1 MKKQWLI
8 ALIAFGAIAILGIV
22 IPHGFDTGD
31 TSGVDTGD
39 VAWMLAST
47 ALVFLMTPGLGF
59 FYGGMVKPKNV
70 ISTILQSFIALGL
83 ISVLWVVF
91 GFSLA
96 FGESVGPERYGLFGN
111 PATYFMFKGVGGA
124 PDPQFSASIPLA
136 LFALFQLKFAI
147 ITPAL
152 FTGSFAGRVRF
163 TGLMIF
169 MVLFMIFIYCPLAH
183 WTWHPNG
190 FLRNW
195 GVLDFAGG
203 TVVHMSAGMAAL
215 AGAFF
220 FGPRRDYARPSYPA
234 NIPFVLLGTGLL
246 WFGWFG
252 FNAGSALGS
261 SSLAVKALLNTN
273 TASASAMLVYV
284 FFDGVKG
291 RKPSALGACVG
302 AVVGLVAITPAAG
315 FVSVGASIFIGG
327 AAAIASNLMI
337 YYFSR
342 RGVDD
347 TLDVFPAHGIGGMTG
362 MLLTGVFAEEVGLI
376 NGEIKTF
383 LFHLLALVLVS
394 VFAFGGSLLL
404 YWITNKI
411 VPMRVPSVY
420 EDAGLDLSQ
429 HNETLFYEN
438 DEKVKARKE
447 RLRNYS
453 PDFYPR
459 RQRNK

>member
-1 MKKQWLI
+1 MKNYWLI
-8 ALIAFGAIAILGIV
+8 ALIALGIFALLG
-22 IPHGFDTGD
+22 IILPIHFDTGD
-31 TSGVDTGD
+31 TSGINRGD
-39 VAWMLAST
+39 VAWMLTAT

-59 FYGGMVKPKNV
+59 FYGGMMKPKNV

-83 ISVLWVVF
+83 ISLLWVVF

-96 FGESVGPERYGLFGN
+96 FGESIGGAGHGLIGN

-124 PDPQFSASIPLA
+124 PDPQFATSIPLA

-163 TGLMIF
+163 TSLMIF
-169 MVLFMIFIYCPLAH
+169 MVLFMIFIYAPLAH

-195 GVLDFAGG
+195 GVLDYAGG
-203 TVVHMSAGMAAL
+203 TVVHLSAGMAAL
-215 AGAFF
+215 AGALF
-220 FGPRRDYARPSYPA
+220 FGPRRDYTKPYYPA

-252 FNAGSALGS
+252 FNAGSALEASDGT
-261 SSLAVKALLNTN
+261 VKALLNTN
-273 TASASAMLVYV
+273 TASASAMLVYI
-284 FFDGVKG
+284 FFDGAMG

-315 FVSVGASIFIGG
+315 YVNVGASIFIGG
-327 AAAIASNLMI
+327 TAAIASNLMI

-347 TLDVFPAHGIGGMTG
+347 TLDVFPAHGIGGLTG
-362 MLLTGVFAEEVGLI
+362 MLLTGVFAEDVGLI
-376 NGEIKTF
+376 HGETTTF
-383 LFHLLALVLVS
+383 LYHLLALLIVS
-394 VFAFGGSLLL
+394 AFAFGGSLLL

-411 VPMRVPSVY
+411 IPMRVPSLY
-420 EDAGLDLSQ
+420 EDVGLDMSQ
-429 HNETLFYEN
+429 HDESLFYEN
-438 DEKVKARKE
+438 DEKVRLRKE
-447 RLRNYS
+447 KLKNYV
-453 PDFYPR
+453 
-459 RQRNK
+459 KHG

>member
-8 ALIAFGAIAILGIV
+8 ALMVFALICLLGI
-22 IPHGFDTGD
+22 IFPFSFHTGD
-31 TSGVDTGD
+31 TSAIDPGD
-39 VAWMLAST
+39 VAWMLTAT

-70 ISTILQSFIALGL
+70 ISTILQSFIAMGL

-96 FGESVGPERYGLFGN
+96 FGESVGGEGYGFFGN
-111 PATYFMFKGVGGA
+111 PATYFMFRGVGGA
-124 PDPQFSASIPLA
+124 PDPEFAATIPLA

-163 TGLMIF
+163 TALMIF

-252 FNAGSALGS
+252 FNAGSALES
-261 SSLAVKALLNTN
+261 SDVAVKALLNTN
-273 TASASAMLVYV
+273 TASASAMLVYI
-284 FFDGVKG
+284 FFDGIRG

-315 FVSVGASIFIGG
+315 FVNVGASLFIGG
-327 AAAIASNLMI
+327 FAAVASNLMI

-362 MLLTGVFAEEVGLI
+362 MFLTGVFAEDVGLI
-376 NGEIKTF
+376 HGEITTF
-383 LFHLLALVLVS
+383 LFHLLALVIVS
-394 VFAFGGSLLL
+394 AFAFGGSLLL

-420 EDAGLDLSQ
+420 EDVGLDMSQ
-429 HNETLFYEN
+429 HDETLFYEN
-438 DEKVKARKE
+438 DAKVKE
-447 RLRNYS
+447 RREKLKNYS

-459 RQRNK
+459 KYRK

>member
-1 MKKQWLI
+1 MKKQWLF
-8 ALIAFGAIAILGIV
+8 ALIAFGIIALLGI
-22 IPHGFDTGD
+22 IFPHSFSTGD
-31 TSGVDTGD
+31 TSGIDTGD
-39 VAWMLAST
+39 TAWMLAST

-70 ISTILQSFIALGL
+70 ISTILQSFIAMGL

-96 FGESVGPERYGLFGN
+96 FGESIGAEGYGFFGN
-111 PATYFMFKGVGGA
+111 PATFFMFRGVGGA
-124 PDPQFSASIPLA
+124 PDPNFSATIPLA

-163 TGLMIF
+163 TALMIF

-220 FGPRRDYARPSYPA
+220 FGRRRDYARPSYPA

-252 FNAGSALGS
+252 FNAGSALGANDV
-261 SSLAVKALLNTN
+261 AVKALLNTN
-273 TASASAMLVYV
+273 TASASAMLVYI

-315 FVSVGASIFIGG
+315 FVTVGASIFIGG

-347 TLDVFPAHGIGGMTG
+347 TLDVFPAHGVGGMVG

-376 NGEIKTF
+376 AGEITTF
-383 LFHLLALVLVS
+383 LFHILALVLVS
-394 VFAFGGSLLL
+394 AFAFGGSLLL
-404 YWITNKI
+404 FWITNKI
-411 VPMRVPSVY
+411 VPMRVPSLY
-420 EDAGLDLSQ
+420 EDVGLDMSQ
-429 HNETLFYEN
+429 HDETLFYEN
-438 DEKVKARKE
+438 DSKVKARKE
-447 RLRNYS
+447 KLKNYS

-459 RQRNK
+459 KLRD

>member
-1 MKKQWLI
+1 MKKQWLF
-8 ALIAFGAIAILGIV
+8 ALVAFGIIAVLGI
-22 IPHGFDTGD
+22 IFPHSFSTGD
-31 TSGVDTGD
+31 TSGIDAGDT
-39 VAWMLAST
+39 AWMLAST

-70 ISTILQSFIALGL
+70 ISTILQSFIAMGL

-96 FGESVGPERYGLFGN
+96 FGESIGGEGYGFFGN
-111 PATYFMFKGVGGA
+111 PFTFFMFKGVGAA
-124 PDPQFSASIPLA
+124 PDPDFAATIPFA

-163 TGLMIF
+163 TALMIF

-220 FGPRRDYARPSYPA
+220 FGRRRDYARPSYPA

-252 FNAGSALGS
+252 FNAGSALGAND
-261 SSLAVKALLNTN
+261 LAVKALLNTN
-273 TASASAMLVYV
+273 TASGAAMLVYI

-315 FVSVGASIFIGG
+315 FVTVGASIFIGG
-327 AAAIASNLMI
+327 SAAIASNLMI

-347 TLDVFPAHGIGGMTG
+347 TLDVFPAHGVGGMVG

-376 NGEIKTF
+376 NGEITTF

-394 VFAFGGSLLL
+394 GFAFGGSLLL
-404 YWITNKI
+404 FWLTNKI
-411 VPMRVPSVY
+411 VPMRVPSLY
-420 EDAGLDLSQ
+420 EDVGLDMSQ
-429 HNETLFYEN
+429 HDESLFYEN
-438 DEKVKARKE
+438 DAKVKQRREK
-447 RLRNYS
+447 LKNYS

-459 RQRNK
+459 KHRN

>member
-1 MKKQWLI
+1 MKKQWMVALIGFGVI
-8 ALIAFGAIAILGIV
+8 ALLGI
-22 IPHGFDTGD
+22 IFPYSFNTGD
-31 TSGVDTGD
+31 TSAIDPGDT
-39 VAWMLAST
+39 AWMLAST

-59 FYGGMVKPKNV
+59 FYGGMMKPKNV
-70 ISTILQSFIALGL
+70 ISTILQSFIAMGL
-83 ISVLWVVF
+83 ISILWVFF

-96 FGESVGPERYGLFGN
+96 FGDSLGWEGFGLVGN
-111 PATYFMFKGVGGA
+111 PATFFMFKGVGGA
-124 PDPQFSASIPLA
+124 PDPDFAATIPLA

-163 TGLMIF
+163 TSLMIF

-220 FGPRRDYARPSYPA
+220 FGPRRDYAKPKYPA

-252 FNAGSALGS
+252 FNAGSALES
-261 SSLAVKALLNTN
+261 SATAVKALLNTN
-273 TASASAMLVYV
+273 TASASAMLVYI
-284 FFDGVKG
+284 FFDGTRG

-315 FVSVGASIFIGG
+315 FVSVGSSIFIGG
-327 AAAIASNLMI
+327 FAAIASNLMI
-337 YYFSR
+337 YFFSR

-347 TLDVFPAHGIGGMTG
+347 TLDVFPAHGIGGIAG
-362 MLLTGVFAEEVGLI
+362 MFLTGIFAEEVGLI
-376 NGEIKTF
+376 HGEVTTF
-383 LFHLLALVLVS
+383 LFHLLALVIVS
-394 VFAFGGSLLL
+394 AFAFGGSLLL

-411 VPMRVPSVY
+411 VPMRVPSLY
-420 EDAGLDLSQ
+420 EDVGLDMSQ
-429 HNETLFYEN
+429 HDETLFFE
-438 DEKVKARKE
+438 DDSKVKLSKE
-447 RLRNYS
+447 KLKNYS

-459 RQRNK
+459 QSKK

>member
-1 MKKQWLI
+1 MKKYWLFALI
-8 ALIAFGAIAILGIV
+8 ALGIIAILGIIFPV
-22 IPHGFDTGD
+22 NFNTGSTAGIDAGD
-31 TSGVDTGD
+31 T
-39 VAWMLAST
+39 AWMLAST

-70 ISTILQSFIALGL
+70 ISTILQSFIAMGL

-96 FGESVGPERYGLFGN
+96 FGDSIGTEGFGLFGN

-124 PDPQFSASIPLA
+124 PDPQFAATIPLA

-163 TGLMIF
+163 TALMIF

-203 TVVHMSAGMAAL
+203 TVVHMSAGLAAL

-220 FGPRRDYARPSYPA
+220 FGPRRDYAKPSYPA

-252 FNAGSALGS
+252 FNAGSALGAS
-261 SSLAVKALLNTN
+261 DVAVKALLNTN
-273 TASASAMLVYV
+273 TASASAMLVYI
-284 FFDGVKG
+284 FFDGVRG
-291 RKPSALGACVG
+291 RNPSALGACIG

-315 FVSVGASIFIGG
+315 FVTVGASIFIGG
-327 AAAIASNLMI
+327 AAALASNLMI
-337 YYFSR
+337 YFFSR

-347 TLDVFPAHGIGGMTG
+347 TLDVFPAHGIGGITG

-376 NGEIKTF
+376 YGETTTF
-383 LFHLLALVLVS
+383 LYHLLALVIVGA
-394 VFAFGGSLLL
+394 FAFGGSLLL
-404 YWITNKI
+404 FWITNKI
-411 VPMRVPSVY
+411 IPMRVPSLY
-420 EDAGLDLSQ
+420 EDVGLDMSQ

-438 DEKVKARKE
+438 DAKVKVRKE
-447 RLRNYS
+447 KLKNYS
-453 PDFYPR
+453 PDFYKR
-459 RQRNK
+459 KH

>member
-1 MKKQWLI
+1 MKKQWLF
-8 ALIAFGAIAILGIV
+8 ALIAFGVIAVLGVLVPVDFNTGDISG
-22 IPHGFDTGD
+22 IDTGD
-31 TSGVDTGD
+31 T
-39 VAWMLAST
+39 AWMLAAT

-70 ISTILQSFIALGL
+70 ISTILQSFIAMGL

-96 FGESVGPERYGLFGN
+96 FGDSIGPEGFGLFGN
-111 PATYFMFKGVGGA
+111 PATFFMFKSVGGA
-124 PDPQFSASIPLA
+124 PDPNFAPTIPLA

-163 TGLMIF
+163 TSLMIF
-169 MVLFMIFIYCPLAH
+169 MVLFMIFIYSPLAH

-220 FGPRRDYARPSYPA
+220 FGPRRDYNKPSYPA

-252 FNAGSALGS
+252 FNAGSALGANDV
-261 SSLAVKALLNTN
+261 AVKALLNTN
-273 TASASAMLVYV
+273 TASASALLVYI
-284 FFDGVKG
+284 FFDGIRG
-291 RKPSALGACVG
+291 RKPSALGACIG

-315 FVSVGASIFIGG
+315 FVTVGASIFIGG

-337 YYFSR
+337 YFFSR

-347 TLDVFPAHGIGGMTG
+347 TLDVFPAHGIGGITG
-362 MLLTGVFAEEVGLI
+362 MFLTGVFAEEVGLAY
-376 NGEIKTF
+376 GETTTF
-383 LFHLLALVLVS
+383 LYHMLALVIVAA
-394 VFAFGGSLLL
+394 FAFGGSLLL
-404 YWITNKI
+404 FWITNKI
-411 VPMRVPSVY
+411 VPMRVPSLY
-420 EDAGLDLSQ
+420 EDVGLDMSQ
-429 HNETLFYEN
+429 HDETLFYEN
-438 DEKVKARKE
+438 DEKVKARREK
-447 RLRNYS
+447 LKNYS
-453 PDFYPR
+453 PDYYQR
-459 RQRNK
+459 RNR

>member
-1 MKKQWLI
+1 MRKYWLF
-8 ALIAFGAIAILGIV
+8 ALIAFGIIAILGIIFPV
-22 IPHGFDTGD
+22 SFDTGD
-31 TSGVDTGD
+31 TSGIDAGDT
-39 VAWMLAST
+39 AWMLAST

-70 ISTILQSFIALGL
+70 ISTILQSFIAMGL

-96 FGESVGPERYGLFGN
+96 FGDSIGGEGIGLFGN
-111 PATYFMFKGVGGA
+111 PATFFMFKGVGGA
-124 PDPQFSASIPLA
+124 PDPQFAATIPLA

-163 TGLMIF
+163 TALMIF

-203 TVVHMSAGMAAL
+203 TVVHMSAGLAAL

-220 FGPRRDYARPSYPA
+220 FGPRRDYAKPSYPA

-252 FNAGSALGS
+252 FNAGSALGADDV
-261 SSLAVKALLNTN
+261 AVKALLNTN
-273 TASASAMLVYV
+273 TASASAMLVYI
-284 FFDGVKG
+284 FFDGVRG
-291 RKPSALGACVG
+291 RKPSALGACIG

-315 FVSVGASIFIGG
+315 FVTVGASIFIGG
-327 AAAIASNLMI
+327 AGALASNLMI
-337 YYFSR
+337 YFFSR

-347 TLDVFPAHGIGGMTG
+347 TLDVFPAHGIGGITG
-362 MLLTGVFAEEVGLI
+362 MLLTAVFAEELGLI
-376 NGEIKTF
+376 YGETTTF
-383 LFHLLALVLVS
+383 LYHLLALVIVGA
-394 VFAFGGSLLL
+394 FAFGGSLLL
-404 YWITNKI
+404 FWITNKI
-411 VPMRVPSVY
+411 IPMRVPSLY
-420 EDAGLDLSQ
+420 EDVGLDMSQ
-429 HNETLFYEN
+429 HDESLFYEN
-438 DEKVKARKE
+438 DAKVKIRKE
-447 RLRNYS
+447 KLKNYS
-453 PDFYPR
+453 PDFYNR
-459 RQRNK
+459 K